1 MLYID
6 FYFQNLNFNIYSMKY
21 LKKFNENIAQRHL
34 KVHEVLKDI
43 FAELIDDSSIQ
54 VEITL
59 ESVNKILLE
68 VKPWTKTQSMATE
81 MTTEEMVTRYE
92 KYLELAK
99 DIEVC
104 YKRACDE
111 LPDVKGQLMVS
122 VDNRIYMYFNLPA
135 DPMTTMKWTDVDH
148 MSDEELFRDID

>member
-1 MLYID
+1 
-6 FYFQNLNFNIYSMKY
+6 MKY

-34 KVHEVLKDI
+34 KVHDVLKDI
-43 FAELIDDSSIQ
+43 FAELIDDTSIQ

-59 ESVNKILLE
+59 QSVNKILLE

-81 MTTEEMVTRYE
+81 MKTEEMIARYE
-92 KYLELAK
+92 KYLELVK

-111 LPDVKGQLMVS
+111 LSDVKSELMVS
-122 VDNRIYMYFNLPA
+122 VDNRIYMYFNLPV

-148 MSDEELFRDID
+148 MSDEELFRDIE

>member
-1 MLYID
+1 
-6 FYFQNLNFNIYSMKY
+6 MKY

-59 ESVNKILLE
+59 ESINKILLE

-81 MTTEEMVTRYE
+81 MKTEEMVNRYE

-111 LPDVKGQLMVS
+111 LPDVKGQLMVA
-122 VDNRIYMYFNLPA
+122 VDNRIYMYFNLPT

-148 MSDEELFRDID
+148 MSDEELFRDIE

>member
-1 MLYID
+1 
-6 FYFQNLNFNIYSMKY
+6 MKY

-54 VEITL
+54 IEITL

-104 YKRACDE
+104 YKRAIDE
-111 LPDVKGQLMVS
+111 LPDVKGQLMVA

-148 MSDEELFRDID
+148 MSDEELFRDIE

>member
-1 MLYID
+1 
-6 FYFQNLNFNIYSMKY
+6 MKY

-43 FAELIDDSSIQ
+43 FAELIDDTSIQ

-59 ESVNKILLE
+59 QSVNKILLE

-81 MTTEEMVTRYE
+81 MKTEEMVTRYE
-92 KYLELAK
+92 KYLELVK

-104 YKRACDE
+104 YKRAVDE
-111 LPDVKGQLMVS
+111 LPDVKSELMVS
-122 VDNRIYMYFNLPA
+122 VDNKIYMYFNLPV

-148 MSDEELFRDID
+148 MSDDELFRDIE

>member
-1 MLYID
+1 
-6 FYFQNLNFNIYSMKY
+6 MKY

-111 LPDVKGQLMVS
+111 LPDVKGQLMVA

-148 MSDEELFRDID
+148 MSDEELFRDIE